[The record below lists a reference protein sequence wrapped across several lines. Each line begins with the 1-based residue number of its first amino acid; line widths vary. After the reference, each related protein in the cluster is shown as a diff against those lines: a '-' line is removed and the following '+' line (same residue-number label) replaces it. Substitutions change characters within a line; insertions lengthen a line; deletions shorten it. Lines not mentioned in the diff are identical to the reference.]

1 MQIRKRMKRIQGP
14 GRYAHV
20 TVIFE
25 FFLNYTM
32 LTTLAVKANV
42 RKSKI
47 NSAKK
52 LPSVGIETSCDP
64 L

>member
-1 MQIRKRMKRIQGP
+1 MQIRKRMKRIQGL

-25 FFLNYTM
+25 FSLNYTM
-32 LTTLAVKANV
+32 LATLAVKANV

-47 NSAKK
+47 NSAK
-52 LPSVGIETSCDP
+52 
-64 L
+64 